1 MLVQSWKLSQSPSV
15 GEELETFGRGEE
27 KMIGKVGRRRRRAS
41 GRFFCL
47 RVNDKGSMAWNGVLE
62 TEH

>member
-1 MLVQSWKLSQSPSV
+1 MLVQSWKSSQSPSV
-15 GEELETFGRGEE
+15 GGLETFGTGEE

-47 RVNDKGSMAWNGVLE
+47 RVNDKGSMARNGVLE

>member
-15 GEELETFGRGEE
+15 GKGLETFGRGEE
-27 KMIGKVGRRRRRAS
+27 KTIGKVGRRRRRAS
-41 GRFFCL
+41 GRFLCL
-47 RVNDKGSMAWNGVLE
+47 GVNDKGSMTWNGVLA